1 MPDVELPPLAAY
13 KSIKDYMP
21 EYGDYVTW
29 SRWFSTWHGVV
40 SNYDVD
46 ANEVHIIFEGT
57 PYLLFT
63 LDHPSFDKYTYKK
76 NLNKI
81 RNSTRSS
88 WAVLRH
94 DAQHNATIW
103 YI

>member
-29 SRWFSTWHGVV
+29 SKWFSTWHGVV

-46 ANEVHIIFEGT
+46 TNEVPVSYTH
-57 PYLLFT
+57 LT
-63 LDHPSFDKYTYKK
+63 LPT
-76 NLNKI
+76 N
-81 RNSTRSS
+81 RE
-88 WAVLRH
+88 V
-94 DAQHNATIW
+94 
-103 YI
+103 